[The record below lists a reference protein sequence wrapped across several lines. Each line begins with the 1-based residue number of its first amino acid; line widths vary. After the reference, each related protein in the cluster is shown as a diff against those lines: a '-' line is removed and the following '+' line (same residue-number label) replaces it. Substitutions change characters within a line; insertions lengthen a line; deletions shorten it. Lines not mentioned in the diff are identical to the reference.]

1 VQRQRALAAVLSL
14 SPLTSGDTVIAEL
27 YSPNLDQYQRML
39 ILDALAGAAAEMAD
53 PRKAPQLALQ
63 GHQQAPKLLP
73 PAATGAKRSSVATLQ
88 QQQKQQ
94 PVLAGSTAGLG
105 RSNGVS
111 GSSSSKGSSSSERS
125 AADSRSP
132 GSAVNGE
139 GQGKTQAAP
148 GLVASSSRVWGN
160 VSLQKQADAA
170 ANPSSS
176 GSRTFKNRFAP
187 IALRWTAALL
197 QQCDVPQQSIDLF
210 GRDSLLLGRLLTVL
224 GSFVEAAAE
233 TPAAVPLCAGLMEL
247 LKAKELSGHKEVCA
261 AACRFVWAAAGCIM
275 NMPTGAVAASCGSE
289 ACALCLRAWCA
300 MNCNVPQPLSPK
312 HHCLACILA
321 VALQKPLACQ
331 TTLTLWCVLSSS
343 HPAGLCTPLSPGC
356 RFPGGASPASGT
368 PGGRNGRPP
377 I

>member
-1 VQRQRALAAVLSL
+1 MRAQPDELPVVGPELARSLIHCKVPVWAAAPTPSTATTAQQAHAAPVDASEQRPPQPPKGVSSSAEVQRQRALAAVLSL

-63 GHQQAPKLLP
+63 GPQQAPELLP
-73 PAATGAKRSSVATLQ
+73 PAVTGAKRSSAVTLQ
-88 QQQKQQ
+88 QQPQQQ
-94 PVLAGSTAGLG
+94 PVLEGRAAGYAS
-105 RSNGVS
+105 SNGVS
-111 GSSSSKGSSSSERS
+111 GSSNGSGSSSERS
-125 AADSRSP
+125 VADSRSP
-132 GSAVNGE
+132 GSAGSAAGSGQ

-148 GLVASSSRVWGN
+148 GLVASSSRVWGK

-170 ANPSSS
+170 ANPSSI

-247 LKAKELSGHKEVCA
+247 LKAKEVSGHKEVCA
-261 AACRFVWAAAGCIM
+261 SA
-275 NMPTGAVAASCGSE
+275 
-289 ACALCLRAWCA
+289 
-300 MNCNVPQPLSPK
+300 
-312 HHCLACILA
+312 
-321 VALQKPLACQ
+321 
-331 TTLTLWCVLSSS
+331 
-343 HPAGLCTPLSPGC
+343 
-356 RFPGGASPASGT
+356 
-368 PGGRNGRPP
+368 
-377 I
+377 